1 MDKLVVLVVFAAL
14 VVLALPLLSIV
25 ALVGQSRL
33 RQRLAALEAQVAR
46 MAAATPA
53 AATDRADSAAAAAE
67 GQAAVA
73 EPEPEAEDMP
83 FAVGLDLPRP
93 DPFAERAAAP
103 PPLPPPLPV
112 PPEDDDFAT
121 LAAAVERAEQQL
133 AQARTAAAAQPA
145 APRGPDPIER
155 LLGGIK
161 RWFTEGNVPVKIGM
175 LVLLAGVAALLK
187 YAGDQGWL
195 RMPIQLRYAGIAAA
209 SLAGLAFGW
218 RQRTRK
224 RSFALALQG
233 GAIGVLLLTVFAAF
247 KLSGLI
253 PAGAALALSIAL
265 VAGMCV
271 LAVAQESRTLAV
283 LGTLAGFLAPLW
295 LSTGSGN
302 HVALFSYYALLNA
315 AVFAIAWYRPWRVLN
330 LLGFGFTFG
339 IGTLWGVLQYRPE
352 KFASTEPFLLLFF
365 AFYLLIPILYARR
378 QAARSTLIDGSLVF
392 GTPLIAFSLQAGL
405 LRGDGL
411 PLALC
416 ALGLAAIY
424 ALLAAA
430 LIRRASFAVLGQAYA
445 VLAVGF
451 ATLAV
456 PLALSARATASV
468 FALEGAALA
477 WLGLRQRR
485 WLPQFSGAGLQLAA
499 SFGFLV
505 GVENIAQDTQ
515 AVANA
520 TFMSGLLLALA
531 GFASAWCYRRGRA
544 AVPALGYYVW
554 GLFWWCGIG
563 VTEIVRFVDADA
575 RADVLLAWVAVS
587 GWLAAE
593 AQRRWP
599 ALALAATTLG
609 GLALALPLA
618 VWQADVHGQPFA
630 GHGAWAWA
638 LFAVLG
644 VRSLLCLRDSGGGV
658 ARAAQFVWWLV
669 WPSVVGLLC
678 TWIALHSELA
688 AGWRWMLLL
697 APWLLATALS
707 LWRWNWLAAPL
718 GAAFAPCRSALQST
732 YFGLLAVAWLYSLG
746 LPGSSA
752 PLPWVPVLN
761 PLELTQLALLVLG
774 VRWTRTAELPALL
787 RPWRTQ
793 LLAGAGFLWIT
804 SVTLHA
810 VHYWAAVPWPG
821 VLGNGVAQTSLTVV
835 WSVLGVLGW
844 VLGSRRGQRGLW
856 LAGAVLMAVVLGKL
870 LLVDRG
876 NLGNVAGIASFIAY
890 GLLCTVVGYLAPAPP
905 RAAEPAEEAIP

>member
-1 MDKLVVLVVFAAL
+1 MEMLVVLVVLA
-14 VVLALPLLSIV
+14 VLAMPVLLIV

-46 MAAATPA
+46 MVAAPVAPA
-53 AATDRADSAAAAAE
+53 AAWAGSAAAAGETESAVDAE
-67 GQAAVA
+67 TQAEDAPIEVS
-73 EPEPEAEDMP
+73 PEPARPSLVVED
-83 FAVGLDLPRP
+83 AG
-93 DPFAERAAAP
+93 AP
-103 PPLPPPLPV
+103 PPLPPPLPM
-112 PPEDDDFAT
+112 PQHTNDFAT
-121 LAAAVERAEQQL
+121 LAAAVERAEQQQAQ
-133 AQARTAAAAQPA
+133 AQARAAAAAAIA
-145 APRGPDPIER
+145 APHRPDPIER
-155 LLGGIK
+155 LVSGVK

-195 RMPIQLRYAGIAAA
+195 RMPIELRYAGIAAA

-352 KFASTEPFLLLFF
+352 KFVSTEPFLLLFF

-378 QAARSTLIDGSLVF
+378 QQAARSALIDGSLLF

-405 LRGDGL
+405 LRGERL

-416 ALGLAAIY
+416 ALALAALY

-430 LIRRASFAVLGQAYA
+430 LIRRARFALLGQAYA

-468 FALEGAALA
+468 FALEGAALV

-485 WLPQFSGAGLQLAA
+485 WLPQLSGAGLQMAA
-499 SFGFLV
+499 ALGFTLGLDAAV
-505 GVENIAQDTQ
+505 QDSQ

-520 TFMSGLLLALA
+520 TCMSALLLALA
-531 GFASAWCYRRGRA
+531 GFASAWCYRRARA
-544 AVPALGYYVW
+544 AMPALGYYLW
-554 GLFWWCGIG
+554 GLAWWCGIG
-563 VTEIVRFVDADA
+563 VAEILRFAAADA
-575 RADVLLAWVAVS
+575 RPDVLLAWAAVS

-599 ALALAATTLG
+599 APALAATTLG

-618 VWQADVHGQPFA
+618 AWQADAHGQPFA

-669 WPSVVGLLC
+669 WPTVVGLLC
-678 TWIALHSELA
+678 TWIALHSDLA

-718 GAAFAPCRSALQST
+718 GTAFAPCRSALQST
-732 YFGLLAVAWLYSLG
+732 YFGLLTVAWLYSLG
-746 LPGSSA
+746 LTGSSA
-752 PLPWVPVLN
+752 PLPWVPLLN
-761 PLELTQLALLVLG
+761 PLELSQLALLVLG
-774 VRWTRTAELPALL
+774 VRWTRSPELPALL
-787 RPWRTQ
+787 RPWRTH
-793 LLAGAGFLWIT
+793 LLAAAGFLWIT
-804 SVTLHA
+804 SVTLHT

-821 VLGNGVAQTSLTVV
+821 VLGDGVAQTSLTVV

>member
-1 MDKLVVLVVFAAL
+1 MEMLIVL
-14 VVLALPLLSIV
+14 VVLAVLALPVLSIV

-46 MAAATPA
+46 MAAAAAPATTWAGPAAGETPA
-53 AATDRADSAAAAAE
+53 AAPEVDAE
-67 GQAAVA
+67 GMPIAAS
-73 EPEPEAEDMP
+73 PELARPHLVVEDAP
-83 FAVGLDLPRP
+83 
-93 DPFAERAAAP
+93 AP
-103 PPLPPPLPV
+103 PSLPPPLPV
-112 PPEDDDFAT
+112 PQHANDVAT
-121 LAAAVERAEQQL
+121 LAAAVEHAERQQT
-133 AQARTAAAAQPA
+133 QARTAATAEPA

-195 RMPIQLRYAGIAAA
+195 RMPIELRYAGIAAA

-218 RQRTRK
+218 RQRTHK

-352 KFASTEPFLLLFF
+352 KFASTQPFLLLFF

-378 QAARSTLIDGSLVF
+378 QATRSTLIDGSLVF

-416 ALGLAAIY
+416 ALGLAALY

-430 LIRRASFAVLGQAYA
+430 LIRRARFALLGQAYA

-468 FALEGAALA
+468 FALEGAALV

-485 WLPQFSGAGLQLAA
+485 WLPQLSGAGLQLAA
-499 SFGFLV
+499 SFGFLL
-505 GVENIAQDTQ
+505 GVDAIAQDTR

-520 TFMSGLLLALA
+520 TFMSALLLALA

-554 GLFWWCGIG
+554 GLVWWCGIG
-563 VTEIVRFVDADA
+563 VTEILRFVDAAA

-599 ALALAATTLG
+599 APALAATTLG

-618 VWQADVHGQPFA
+618 VLQADAHGQPFA

-644 VRSLLCLRDSGGGV
+644 VRSLMCLRDSGGGV

-669 WPSVVGLLC
+669 WPTVGGLLC
-678 TWIALHSELA
+678 TWIALHSGLA

-718 GAAFAPCRSALQST
+718 GAAFAPCRSTLQST

-774 VRWTRTAELPALL
+774 VRWTRSPALPALL

-810 VHYWAAVPWPG
+810 VHYWAGVPWPG
-821 VLGNGVAQTSLTVV
+821 VLGDGVAQTSLTVV

>member
-1 MDKLVVLVVFAAL
+1 
-14 VVLALPLLSIV
+14 
-25 ALVGQSRL
+25 
-33 RQRLAALEAQVAR
+33 
-46 MAAATPA
+46 AAAPVAPA
-53 AATDRADSAAAAAE
+53 AAWAGPAAAAGDTESAVDAE
-67 GQAAVA
+67 TQ
-73 EPEPEAEDMP
+73 AEDAP
-83 FAVGLDLPRP
+83 IAASFEPARP
-93 DPFAERAAAP
+93 PLVVEDAGAP
-103 PPLPPPLPV
+103 PPLPPPLPM
-112 PPEDDDFAT
+112 PQHTNDFAT
-121 LAAAVERAEQQL
+121 LAAAVERAEQQQ
-133 AQARTAAAAQPA
+133 AQVQARAAAAAAIA
-145 APRGPDPIER
+145 APHRPDPIER
-155 LLGGIK
+155 LVSRVK

-195 RMPIQLRYAGIAAA
+195 RMPIELRYAGIAAA

-218 RQRTRK
+218 RQRMRK

-378 QAARSTLIDGSLVF
+378 QEAARSALIDGSLLF

-405 LRGDGL
+405 LRGERL

-416 ALGLAAIY
+416 ALALAALY

-430 LIRRASFAVLGQAYA
+430 LIRRARFALLGQAYA

-468 FALEGAALA
+468 FALEGAALV

-485 WLPQFSGAGLQLAA
+485 WLPQLSGAGLQMAA
-499 SFGFLV
+499 ALGFTLGLDAAV
-505 GVENIAQDTQ
+505 QDSQ

-520 TFMSGLLLALA
+520 TCMSALLLALA
-531 GFASAWCYRRGRA
+531 GFASAWCYRRARA
-544 AVPALGYYVW
+544 AMPALGYYLW
-554 GLFWWCGIG
+554 GLAWWCGIG
-563 VTEIVRFVDADA
+563 VAEILRFVDADA
-575 RADVLLAWVAVS
+575 RPDVLLAWAAVS

-599 ALALAATTLG
+599 APALAATTLG
-609 GLALALPLA
+609 
-618 VWQADVHGQPFA
+618 
-630 GHGAWAWA
+630 
-638 LFAVLG
+638 
-644 VRSLLCLRDSGGGV
+644 
-658 ARAAQFVWWLV
+658 
-669 WPSVVGLLC
+669 
-678 TWIALHSELA
+678 
-688 AGWRWMLLL
+688 
-697 APWLLATALS
+697 
-707 LWRWNWLAAPL
+707 
-718 GAAFAPCRSALQST
+718 
-732 YFGLLAVAWLYSLG
+732 
-746 LPGSSA
+746 
-752 PLPWVPVLN
+752 
-761 PLELTQLALLVLG
+761 
-774 VRWTRTAELPALL
+774 
-787 RPWRTQ
+787 
-793 LLAGAGFLWIT
+793 
-804 SVTLHA
+804 
-810 VHYWAAVPWPG
+810 
-821 VLGNGVAQTSLTVV
+821 
-835 WSVLGVLGW
+835 
-844 VLGSRRGQRGLW
+844 
-856 LAGAVLMAVVLGKL
+856 
-870 LLVDRG
+870 
-876 NLGNVAGIASFIAY
+876 
-890 GLLCTVVGYLAPAPP
+890 
-905 RAAEPAEEAIP
+905 